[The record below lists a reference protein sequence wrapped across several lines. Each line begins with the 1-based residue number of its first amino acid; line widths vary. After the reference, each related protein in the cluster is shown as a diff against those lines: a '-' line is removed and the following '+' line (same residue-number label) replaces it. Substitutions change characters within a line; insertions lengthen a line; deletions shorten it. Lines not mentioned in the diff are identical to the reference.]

1 MSLIDRPMHFRS
13 RSAAILALVLS
24 STTAFAGPPSAPHAA
39 SCVAALK
46 AQESSLVG
54 TLKAGQAV
62 EPELLRVVRSGIAI
76 IGTEY
81 MAGLREAEAREMLKA
96 AEHDFQALPP
106 AAAEKRQAECLKEG
120 EALYLN
126 ASSLE
131 QSLITMA
138 AQRRIKRLTA
148 ST

>member
-1 MSLIDRPMHFRS
+1 MPS
-13 RSAAILALVLS
+13 RTSFCAALALLFAA
-24 STTAFAGPPSAPHAA
+24 TAAFAGPPSAPHAA

-81 MAGLREAEAREMLKA
+81 LAGLREAEAREMLKA
-96 AEHDFQALPP
+96 AEQDFQALPP
-106 AAAEKRQAECLKEG
+106 AAAEKRQLECLKEG